1 MSNKREKGRQ
11 WDGRSRP
18 TNDLYK
24 KNFNKIFGV
33 KNDKDDERE
42 RFKRIREKRE
52 DDVSPK
58 IK

>member
-1 MSNKREKGRQ
+1 MADKKGFK
-11 WDGRSRP
+11 WDGKSRVS
-18 TNDLYK
+18 TELYK

-52 DDVSPK
+52 DDVSSK

>member
-1 MSNKREKGRQ
+1 MADKKGFK
-11 WDGRSRP
+11 WDGKSRVS
-18 TNDLYK
+18 TELYK